1 MRVIEYVREGGSILE
16 LEFEEK
22 YRSGDLIVETS
33 NLPLVSRCS
42 KCSRIRPAA
51 LFLRNRR
58 AADGLQSACRECNN
72 AAARARR
79 ATDPEYR
86 ARERAYFRA
95 RYAADPRERD
105 KRREASRRERA
116 TNPDAPRER
125 DRRYRE
131 RHKIRILALEA
142 ERREAKRDER
152 NAYLRA
158 RYAADPRV
166 RDKIRRTEMAR
177 RATDRREILD
187 RELARIYL
195 SPCAACGNRDRI
207 ELDHIIPISR
217 GGRHSIG
224 NVQPLCR
231 SCNASKGAK
240 LLAEWKRDRR

>member
-1 MRVIEYVREGGSILE
+1 MRVLEYVREGGSILE

-42 KCSRIRPAA
+42 KCSRIRPSA
-51 LFLRNRR
+51 LFLRDRR
-58 AADGLQSACRECNN
+58 AADGRQSACRECAN
-72 AAARARR
+72 ADRRARY
-79 ATDPEYR
+79 ATDPEHR
-86 ARERAYFRA
+86 AR
-95 RYAADPRERD
+95 
-105 KRREASRRERA
+105 KLASA
-116 TNPDAPRER
+116 T
-125 DRRYRE
+125 
-131 RHKIRILALEA
+131 A
-142 ERREAKRDER
+142 ERRAAGAKPAKRLTE
-152 NAYLRA
+152 
-158 RYAADPRV
+158 AD
-166 RDKIRRTEMAR
+166 R
-177 RATDRREILD
+177 RASRAASNRAWNKANPDRRRELARQWQEANPERKREHKRADYRRNKESYVKRALRRNQALRSAEQRVILD
-187 RELARIYL
+187 RERARIYS